1 MVKQTDDSVSSL
13 TSVRCL
19 INEVVDPAWYPFT
32 TNPKDGTLPCCL
44 EYIGPGWRGVLQM
57 MDQGKE
63 DGRLCL
69 TEMRDQQRQV
79 W

>member
-57 MDQGKE
+57 MDLLGKKIE
-63 DGRLCL
+63 RVMHASRPTCS
-69 TEMRDQQRQV
+69 
-79 W
+79 